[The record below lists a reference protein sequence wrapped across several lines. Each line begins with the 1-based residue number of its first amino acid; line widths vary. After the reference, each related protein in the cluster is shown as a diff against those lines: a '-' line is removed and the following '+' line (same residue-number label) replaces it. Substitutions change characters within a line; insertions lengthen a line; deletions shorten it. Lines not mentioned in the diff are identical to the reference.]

1 MRIQIFRWVV
11 TDHVRESD
19 EAVASGANVQ
29 PAIMMGRVLQEIHA
43 HRYPFYYAPSLL
55 LMLCALP

>member
-1 MRIQIFRWVV
+1 MRIQIFRWEV

-29 PAIMMGRVLQEIHA
+29 PAIMMGRVLQEILA
-43 HRYPFYYAPSLL
+43 HRYLFDYAPALL
-55 LMLCALP
+55 LMSCDLH